1 MDLAVSVSSTRFPA
15 RTEGNVDIHLFE
27 PSSARV
33 VKSVTISSS
42 GSMEDLSGREK
53 DWLISHLKEELGE
66 SNGLDRD

>member
-15 RTEGNVDIHLFE
+15 STEGIVDIHLFE

-33 VKSVTISSS
+33 VKSVTLSSS
-42 GSMEDLSGREK
+42 RPAEDLSGREK

-66 SNGLDRD
+66 SNSLGRD